1 MTISQLEYVLLVAKY
16 QSFTLAAEKSFVT
29 QPTLSMQIQKLEEEL
44 KIKIFDRTKKPIE
57 LTKVGKKIV
66 AQAQNIVLESNRIED
81 IVATEKG
88 FIGGDFHLGI
98 IPTVMP
104 TLLPMFLKT
113 VTKKYPKLK
122 LILEELT
129 TEDIINRLENG
140 TLDAAIA
147 ATPLV
152 KDNIMELPLY
162 QEPFWVYAPENLLE
176 KKEISIEDLDTNN
189 ILLLKDG
196 HCFKDN
202 IINLCGKDIVNS
214 KHFELQS
221 GSIETL
227 IKLSDEGLG
236 ITLLPYLH
244 TLQLNEKSKNNLI
257 AFINPKPAREVS
269 LIHHKSDLKIHI
281 INALHKSIKGVI
293 DGAIYF
299 ENLQII
305 SPIKNNS

>member
-1 MTISQLEYVLLVAKY
+1 MTISQLQYVLEVAKY
-16 QSFTLAAEKSFVT
+16 QSFTLASEKCFVT

-44 KIKIFDRTKKPIE
+44 NIKIFDRSKKPIE

-66 AQAQNIVLESNRIED
+66 AQAQNIVMESHRIED

-98 IPTVMP
+98 IPTIMP
-104 TLLPMFLKT
+104 TLLPMFLKSI
-113 VTKKYPKLK
+113 TKKYSKLK
-122 LILEELT
+122 IIIEELN
-129 TEDIINRLENG
+129 TEDIIIKLENG

-147 ATPLV
+147 ATPLL
-152 KDNIMELPLY
+152 NENLIEMPLY
-162 QEPFWVYAPENLLE
+162 QEPFWIYNPDVANN
-176 KKEISIEDLDTNN
+176 KKEISLEELDTHK

-202 IINLCGKDIVNS
+202 IINLCGKEMLSS

-227 IKLSDEGLG
+227 VKLADEGLG

-244 TLQLNEKSKNNLI
+244 TLQLNEKSKEKLV
-257 AFINPKPAREVS
+257 AFKNPKPAREVS
-269 LIHHKSDLKIHI
+269 ILHHKNELKIHI
-281 INALHKSIKGVI
+281 IKALHKNIKGII

-299 ENLQII
+299 ENLEII
-305 SPIKNNS
+305 SPLKK

>member
-1 MTISQLEYVLLVAKY
+1 MTISQLQYVLKVAKY
-16 QSFTLAAEKSFVT
+16 QSFTLAAEKCFVT

-44 KIKIFDRTKKPIE
+44 KIKIFDRSKKPLE
-57 LTKVGKKIV
+57 LTKVGRKIV
-66 AQAQNIVLESNRIED
+66 AQAQNIVSESNRIED

-88 FIGGDFHLGI
+88 FIGGEFILGI

-104 TLLPMFLKT
+104 TILPMFLKSI
-113 VTKKYPKLK
+113 TKKYPKLK
-122 LILEELT
+122 LIIEELNT
-129 TEDIINRLENG
+129 DDIINRLENG

-152 KDNIMELPLY
+152 NQNIIELPLY
-162 QEPFWVYAPENLLE
+162 LEPFLVYSPSEANNL
-176 KKEISIEDLDTNN
+176 KEIAIEDLEFNN

-196 HCFKDN
+196 HCFKNN
-202 IINLCGKDIVNS
+202 IVNLCNVEMINT
-214 KHFELQS
+214 KHFELKS

-227 IKLSDEGLG
+227 IKLADEGLG

-244 TLQLNEKSKNNLI
+244 TLEMNEKRKNKLVS
-257 AFINPKPAREVS
+257 FKDPKPAREIS

-281 INALHKSIKGVI
+281 INALHKNIKGII

-305 SPIKNNS
+305 SPLKK

>member
-1 MTISQLEYVLLVAKY
+1 MTISQLQYVLKVAKY
-16 QSFTLAAEKSFVT
+16 QSFTLAAEKCFVT

-44 KIKIFDRTKKPIE
+44 KIKIFDRSKKPLE

-66 AQAQNIVLESNRIED
+66 DQAQNIVSESNRIED

-88 FIGGDFHLGI
+88 FIGGEFILGI
-98 IPTVMP
+98 IPTIMP
-104 TLLPMFLKT
+104 TLLPMFLKSI
-113 VTKKYPKLK
+113 TKKYPKLK
-122 LILEELT
+122 LIIEELNT
-129 TEDIINRLENG
+129 DGIINRLENG

-152 KDNIMELPLY
+152 NQNIIELPLY
-162 QEPFWVYAPENLLE
+162 LEPFLVYCPNEANNLNEIAIEELE
-176 KKEISIEDLDTNN
+176 FNN

-196 HCFKDN
+196 HCFKNN
-202 IINLCGKDIVNS
+202 IVNLCNVEMVNT
-214 KHFELQS
+214 KHFELKS

-227 IKLSDEGLG
+227 IKLADEGLG

-244 TLQLNEKSKNNLI
+244 TLEMNEKRKNKLVS
-257 AFINPKPAREVS
+257 FKDPKPAREIS
-269 LIHHKSDLKIHI
+269 LIHHKSDLKTHI
-281 INALHKSIKGVI
+281 INALHKNIKGII

-305 SPIKNNS
+305 SPLKK

>member
-1 MTISQLEYVLLVAKY
+1 MTISQLQYVLEVAKY
-16 QSFTLAAEKSFVT
+16 QSFTLAAEKCFVT

-44 KIKIFDRTKKPIE
+44 NIKIFDRSKKPLE

-66 AQAQNIVLESNRIED
+66 TQAQNIVSESNRIED
-81 IVATEKG
+81 IVSIEKG

-98 IPTVMP
+98 IPTIMP
-104 TLLPMFLKT
+104 TLLPMFLKSIA
-113 VTKKYPKLK
+113 KKHSKLK
-122 LILEELT
+122 LIIEELN
-129 TEDIINRLENG
+129 TEDIIQRLENG

-147 ATPLV
+147 ATPLL
-152 KDNIMELPLY
+152 NTNLIELPLY
-162 QEPFWVYAPENLLE
+162 QEPFLVYDPSKTNSTE
-176 KKEISIEDLDTNN
+176 EILVKDLDPSK

-202 IINLCGKDIVNS
+202 IINLCGKDIVSS

-227 IKLSDEGLG
+227 VKLADEGLG

-244 TLQLNEKSKNNLI
+244 TLQLCEKSKEKLV
-257 AFINPKPAREVS
+257 AFKNPKPAREVS
-269 LIHHKSDLKIHI
+269 IIHHKNELKIHI
-281 INALHKSIKGVI
+281 INALHRNIKGII

-299 ENLQII
+299 ENLEII
-305 SPIKNNS
+305 SPLKK